1 MTTAKRRRLPRYL
14 RAPALA
20 KPKFTSSLPVAPV
33 LVRTVAFMP
42 AYQRKRIH

>member
-1 MTTAKRRRLPRYL
+1 MTIAKRHGLPRYL
-14 RAPALA
+14 RRAVPA
-20 KPKFTSSLPVAPV
+20 KPKLTSSMSAAPV